1 MAPFR
6 CRLMPAGVITVAMV
20 SLSVNIA
27 LGGDLRP
34 STVTPPIVV
43 VPQAQTPAR
52 VPDDAFY
59 RDFAQ
64 RAENLTPQERAQL
77 ATNLREQALTA
88 KNAGRFAESAHFF
101 RLLDAVEK
109 RK

>member
-1 MAPFR
+1 MARFH
-6 CRLMPAGVITVAMV
+6 CRLVPAGVMAVALV
-20 SLSVNIA
+20 SVSVNIA
-27 LGGDLRP
+27 EGGDLRP

-43 VPQAQTPAR
+43 VPQAQSPVRA
-52 VPDDAFY
+52 PDDAYY
-59 RDFAQ
+59 RDFAR
-64 RAENLTPQERAQL
+64 RAENLSSQERAQL

-109 RK
+109 KK